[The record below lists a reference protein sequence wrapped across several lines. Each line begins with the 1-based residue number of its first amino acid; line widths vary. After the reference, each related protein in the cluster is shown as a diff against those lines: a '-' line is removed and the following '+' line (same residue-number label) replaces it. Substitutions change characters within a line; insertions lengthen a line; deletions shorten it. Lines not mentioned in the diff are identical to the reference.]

1 MSSVTITDVYLRD
14 GLQDEDVVVPTELKV
29 RIAGLLADAGVPAI
43 EAASFVNP
51 SKVPQMA
58 DADALL
64 AGLADKGLLERAVVS
79 GLAVNDRGIDRAI
92 AAGTPV
98 ISIVTS
104 ASEAHSRANAGRSI
118 DEALDSL
125 ESAVRHHPGVRFL
138 AGVSTAFTCPFEG
151 DIPTKRL
158 AHVVDRF
165 IAMGITDIGLADT
178 LGTTPTERVLSALAT
193 VIDANQH
200 ADLSLHLHDAHGQ
213 ALATALAAIQLGV
226 TRFDA
231 ALAGYGGCPF
241 APGAHGNLAT
251 EHLVRTLHMAGH
263 STGID
268 EAALAIAAAA
278 ARAAVEQSPRLQA
291 TGSRQRHSNAEKRT
305 GQP

>member
-1 MSSVTITDVYLRD
+1 MTRITVTDVFLRD
-14 GLQDEDVVVPTELKV
+14 GLQDEDVVVATAEKV
-29 RIAGLLADAGVPAI
+29 RIARLLADAGVPAI

-51 SKVPQMA
+51 AKVPQMG
-58 DADALL
+58 DADALMAEL
-64 AGLADKGLLERAVVS
+64 AADGLLGRATVTGLAL
-79 GLAVNDRGIDRAI
+79 NDRGIDRAI

-98 ISIVTS
+98 VSIVTS

-125 ESAVRHHPGVRFL
+125 ESAVHRHPGVRFL

-151 DIPTKRL
+151 EIPSDRL

-165 IAMGITDIGLADT
+165 MAMGVTEIGLADT
-178 LGTTPTERVLSALAT
+178 LGTTTTERVLSALET
-193 VIDANQH
+193 VIAANPQ
-200 ADLSLHLHDAHGQ
+200 ANLSLHLHDAHGQ
-213 ALATALAAIQLGV
+213 ALATVLASTELGV

-251 EHLVRTLHMAGH
+251 EELVHALHGAGH
-263 STGID
+263 ATGID
-268 EAALAIAAAA
+268 EGALAVAAIA
-278 ARAAVEQSPRLQA
+278 ARAAVERSPRIPA
-291 TGSRQRHSNAEKRT
+291 AD
-305 GQP
+305 